1 MTRFSV
7 VVPMRS
13 TEAFADECL
22 WSVRRQ
28 TGADVEVIAVDD
40 DSPDEC
46 GAIADRHAR
55 ADDRIT
61 AVHLARSHGVGPARN
76 AGIARASGDYVLFL
90 DADDA
95 FFDHRVLAD
104 LDAVLAATG
113 DPDVLLFDYEEWR
126 PCGLRRRTGL
136 ERVVP
141 FDEVRLVAAGEH
153 PAVLRASWV
162 CWNKAYRREFVAAAG
177 LRFPT
182 GYYEDFA
189 WSIPALLAAPR
200 VAVSERVGVR
210 YRKCRAGSTSRAV
223 SPRHFEVGRRGDP
236 DQPTHLVGS
245 CLPGSVDLG
254 RTREVGP
261 PGHVGRT
268 ERRVAERRAVRAG
281 VRVGA
286 RDAGRGTAA
295 AGGGL
300 QGGADRVRRA
310 LGAEDVRRCAEESV
324 VELERD
330 RCHGSSVDRETAE
343 ARFREKSGY

>member
-7 VVPMRS
+7 IVPMRS

-22 WSVRRQ
+22 WSVRHQ

-55 ADDRIT
+55 ADDRISV
-61 AVHLARSHGVGPARN
+61 VHLARSHGVGPARN

-126 PCGLRRRTGL
+126 PCGLRRRMGL

-141 FDEVRLVAAGEH
+141 FDEGRLVAAREH

-162 CWNKAYRREFVAAAG
+162 CWNKAYHREFVAAAG

-189 WSIPALLAAPR
+189 WSIPALLAARR

-210 YRKCRAGSTSRAV
+210 YRKCRAGSTSRGV
-223 SPRHFEVGRRGDP
+223 GPRHLEVFDQFERILAFLAVRPEHDSEEVRDV
-236 DQPTHLVGS
+236 LAAS
-245 CLPGSVDLG
+245 A
-254 RTREVGP
+254 RTFLR
-261 PGHVGRT
+261 GRT
-268 ERRVAERRAVRAG
+268 ERLSVIPPDLLDEYRRRSDDVVTRIN
-281 VRVGA
+281 
-286 RDAGRGTAA
+286 
-295 AGGGL
+295 
-300 QGGADRVRRA
+300 RR
-310 LGAEDVRRCAEESV
+310 
-324 VELERD
+324 
-330 RCHGSSVDRETAE
+330 T
-343 ARFREKSGY
+343 

>member
-7 VVPMRS
+7 IVPMRS

-22 WSVRRQ
+22 WSVRLQ

-40 DSPDEC
+40 DAPDEC

-55 ADDRIT
+55 ADDRISV
-61 AVHLARSHGVGPARN
+61 VHLARTHGVGPARN

-126 PCGLRRRTGL
+126 PCGLRRRMGL
-136 ERVVP
+136 ERVVR
-141 FDEVRLVAAGEH
+141 FDEGRLVAAREH

-177 LRFPT
+177 MRFPT

-189 WSIPALLAAPR
+189 WSIPALLAARR

-210 YRKCRAGSTSRAV
+210 YRKCRAGSTSRGV
-223 SPRHFEVGRRGDP
+223 GPRHLEVFDQFERILAFLAVRPEHDSEEVRDV
-236 DQPTHLVGS
+236 LAAS
-245 CLPGSVDLG
+245 A
-254 RTREVGP
+254 RTFLR
-261 PGHVGRT
+261 GRT
-268 ERRVAERRAVRAG
+268 ERLSVIPPDLLDEYRRRS
-281 VRVGA
+281 
-286 RDAGRGTAA
+286 DN
-295 AGGGL
+295 
-300 QGGADRVRRA
+300 
-310 LGAEDVRRCAEESV
+310 V
-324 VELERD
+324 VTRIN
-330 RCHGSSVDRETAE
+330 RHT
-343 ARFREKSGY
+343 

>member
-7 VVPMRS
+7 IVPMRS

-55 ADDRIT
+55 ADDRLT
-61 AVHLARSHGVGPARN
+61 VVHLARSHGVGPARN
-76 AGIARASGDYVLFL
+76 AGVARASGEYVLFL

-95 FFDHRVLAD
+95 LFDHRVLAD

-126 PCGLRRRTGL
+126 PCGLRRRMGL

-141 FDEVRLVAAGEH
+141 FDEARLVAAAEH
-153 PAVLRASWV
+153 PGVLRASWV

-189 WSIPALLAAPR
+189 WSIPVLLAARR

-210 YRKCRAGSTSRAV
+210 YRKCRAGSTSRGV
-223 SPRHFEVGRRGDP
+223 SPRHFEVF
-236 DQPTHLVGS
+236 DQFERILDFLAAHPEHDSEEVRDVLAAS
-245 CLPGSVDLG
+245 A
-254 RTREVGP
+254 RTFLRS
-261 PGHVGRT
+261 RT
-268 ERRVAERRAVRAG
+268 ERLSVIPPELLDEYRRRSDEVVTRI
-281 VRVGA
+281 
-286 RDAGRGTAA
+286 
-295 AGGGL
+295 
-300 QGGADRVRRA
+300 DR
-310 LGAEDVRRCAEESV
+310 
-324 VELERD
+324 
-330 RCHGSSVDRETAE
+330 HT
-343 ARFREKSGY
+343 

>member
-7 VVPMRS
+7 IVPMRS

-55 ADDRIT
+55 ADDRISV
-61 AVHLARSHGVGPARN
+61 VHLARSHGVGPARN

-126 PCGLRRRTGL
+126 PCGLRRRMGL
-136 ERVVP
+136 ERVVA
-141 FDEVRLVAAGEH
+141 FDEARLVAAAEH

-223 SPRHFEVGRRGDP
+223 SPRHFEVF
-236 DQPTHLVGS
+236 DQLERILAFLAAHPEHDS
-245 CLPGSVDLG
+245 E
-254 RTREVGP
+254 EVRD
-261 PGHVGRT
+261 VLAASAQTFLRGRT
-268 ERRVAERRAVRAG
+268 ERLSVIPPDLLDEYQRRS
-281 VRVGA
+281 
-286 RDAGRGTAA
+286 D
-295 AGGGL
+295 
-300 QGGADRVRRA
+300 
-310 LGAEDVRRCAEESV
+310 DVVTRINR
-324 VELERD
+324 
-330 RCHGSSVDRETAE
+330 HT
-343 ARFREKSGY
+343 

>member
-7 VVPMRS
+7 IVPMRS

-22 WSVRRQ
+22 WSVRHQ
-28 TGADVEVIAVDD
+28 TGADVEVMAVDD

-55 ADDRIT
+55 ADDRISV
-61 AVHLARSHGVGPARN
+61 VHLARSHGGGPARN
-76 AGIARASGDYVLFL
+76 AGIARAGGDYVLFL

-126 PCGLRRRTGL
+126 PCGLRRRMGL
-136 ERVVP
+136 ERVVA
-141 FDEVRLVAAGEH
+141 FDEARLVAAAEH

-210 YRKCRAGSTSRAV
+210 YRKCRAGSTSRGV
-223 SPRHFEVGRRGDP
+223 SPRHFEVF
-236 DQPTHLVGS
+236 DQFERILAFLASRPEHDSEEVRDVLAAS
-245 CLPGSVDLG
+245 A
-254 RTREVGP
+254 RTFLR
-261 PGHVGRT
+261 GRT
-268 ERRVAERRAVRAG
+268 ERLSVIPPDLLDEYRRRS
-281 VRVGA
+281 
-286 RDAGRGTAA
+286 D
-295 AGGGL
+295 
-300 QGGADRVRRA
+300 
-310 LGAEDVRRCAEESV
+310 DVVTRINR
-324 VELERD
+324 
-330 RCHGSSVDRETAE
+330 HT
-343 ARFREKSGY
+343 

>member
-7 VVPMRS
+7 IVPMRS

-55 ADDRIT
+55 ADDRLT
-61 AVHLARSHGVGPARN
+61 VVHLARSHGVGPARN
-76 AGIARASGDYVLFL
+76 AGIARASGEYVLFL

-95 FFDHRVLAD
+95 LFDHRVLAD

-126 PCGLRRRTGL
+126 PCGLRRRMGL

-141 FDEVRLVAAGEH
+141 FDEARLVAAAEH
-153 PAVLRASWV
+153 PGVLRASWV

-189 WSIPALLAAPR
+189 WSIPVLLAARR

-210 YRKCRAGSTSRAV
+210 YRKCRAGSTSRGV
-223 SPRHFEVGRRGDP
+223 SPRHFEVF
-236 DQPTHLVGS
+236 DQFERILDFLAAHPEHDSEEVRDVLAAS
-245 CLPGSVDLG
+245 A
-254 RTREVGP
+254 RTFLRS
-261 PGHVGRT
+261 RT
-268 ERRVAERRAVRAG
+268 ERLSVIPPELLDEYRRRSDEVVTRI
-281 VRVGA
+281 
-286 RDAGRGTAA
+286 
-295 AGGGL
+295 
-300 QGGADRVRRA
+300 DR
-310 LGAEDVRRCAEESV
+310 
-324 VELERD
+324 
-330 RCHGSSVDRETAE
+330 HT
-343 ARFREKSGY
+343 

>member
-210 YRKCRAGSTSRAV
+210 YRKCRAGSTSRGV
-223 SPRHFEVGRRGDP
+223 SPRHFEVF
-236 DQPTHLVGS
+236 DQFERILDFLAAHPEHDS
-245 CLPGSVDLG
+245 E
-254 RTREVGP
+254 EVRD
-261 PGHVGRT
+261 VLAASAQTFLRGRT
-268 ERRVAERRAVRAG
+268 ERLSVIPPDLLDEYRRRSDEVVTRI
-281 VRVGA
+281 
-286 RDAGRGTAA
+286 
-295 AGGGL
+295 
-300 QGGADRVRRA
+300 DR
-310 LGAEDVRRCAEESV
+310 
-324 VELERD
+324 
-330 RCHGSSVDRETAE
+330 HT
-343 ARFREKSGY
+343 

>member
-1 MTRFSV
+1 MTWFSV
-7 VVPMRS
+7 IVPMRS

-28 TGADVEVIAVDD
+28 IGADVEVIAVDD

-55 ADDRIT
+55 ADDRLT
-61 AVHLARSHGVGPARN
+61 VVHLARSHGVGPARN
-76 AGIARASGDYVLFL
+76 AGIALASGDYVLFL

-141 FDEVRLVAAGEH
+141 FDEARLVAAAEH
-153 PAVLRASWV
+153 PGVLRASWV

-223 SPRHFEVGRRGDP
+223 SPRHSRSDDVVTRINRHTYSDRACPVQWISGGRGKSVRPGTSGGPRG
-236 DQPTHLVGS
+236 GS
-245 CLPGSVDLG
+245 PRGGRSGPRYGWEPGMRGGV
-254 RTREVGP
+254 P
-261 PGHVGRT
+261 P
-268 ERRVAERRAVRAG
+268 RRVAASRAARTVSAALWVPRTCAAAPRRA
-281 VRVGA
+281 
-286 RDAGRGTAA
+286 
-295 AGGGL
+295 
-300 QGGADRVRRA
+300 
-310 LGAEDVRRCAEESV
+310 SSS
-324 VELERD
+324 
-330 RCHGSSVDRETAE
+330 SSVTVAMGRA
-343 ARFREKSGY
+343 

>member
-55 ADDRIT
+55 ADDRLT
-61 AVHLARSHGVGPARN
+61 VVHLARSHGVGPARN

-126 PCGLRRRTGL
+126 PCGLRRRMGL
-136 ERVVP
+136 ERSS
-141 FDEVRLVAAGEH
+141 RSTR
-153 PAVLRASWV
+153 PASS
-162 CWNKAYRREFVAAAG
+162 
-177 LRFPT
+177 PPP
-182 GYYEDFA
+182 
-189 WSIPALLAAPR
+189 SIPACCARRGCAGTRPI
-200 VAVSERVGVR
+200 
-210 YRKCRAGSTSRAV
+210 AGSSSPLPGCGSRPGTTRTSPGR
-223 SPRHFEVGRRGDP
+223 SPPCSRRRGSRCRS
-236 DQPTHLVGS
+236 GS
-245 CLPGSVDLG
+245 GCATGNAGPGA
-254 RTREVGP
+254 P
-261 PGHVGRT
+261 
-268 ERRVAERRAVRAG
+268 VAR
-281 VRVGA
+281 
-286 RDAGRGTAA
+286 
-295 AGGGL
+295 
-300 QGGADRVRRA
+300 
-310 LGAEDVRRCAEESV
+310 
-324 VELERD
+324 
-330 RCHGSSVDRETAE
+330 
-343 ARFREKSGY
+343 

>member
-7 VVPMRS
+7 IVPMRS

-22 WSVRRQ
+22 WSVRHQ

-46 GAIADRHAR
+46 GSIADHHAR

-61 AVHLARSHGVGPARN
+61 VVHLARSHGVGPARN

-104 LDAVLAATG
+104 LDAVLSVTG

-126 PCGLRRRTGL
+126 PCGLRRRMGL
-136 ERVVP
+136 ERIVP
-141 FDEVRLVAAGEH
+141 FDEARLVTAAEH
-153 PAVLRASWV
+153 PDALRASWV

-189 WSIPALLAAPR
+189 WSIPALLAARR
-200 VAVSERVGVR
+200 VAVSERVAVR
-210 YRKCRAGSTSRAV
+210 YRKCRAGSTSRGV
-223 SPRHFEVGRRGDP
+223 SPRHLEVFDQFERILAFLAARPEHDSTEVRDV
-236 DQPTHLVGS
+236 LAAS
-245 CLPGSVDLG
+245 A
-254 RTREVGP
+254 RTFLRS
-261 PGHVGRT
+261 RT
-268 ERRVAERRAVRAG
+268 ERLSVIPPDLLDEYRRRS
-281 VRVGA
+281 
-286 RDAGRGTAA
+286 D
-295 AGGGL
+295 
-300 QGGADRVRRA
+300 
-310 LGAEDVRRCAEESV
+310 DVVTQINR
-324 VELERD
+324 
-330 RCHGSSVDRETAE
+330 HT
-343 ARFREKSGY
+343 

>member
-1 MTRFSV
+1 LTRFSV
-7 VVPMRS
+7 IVPMRS

-55 ADDRIT
+55 ADDRISV
-61 AVHLARSHGVGPARN
+61 VHLARSHGVGPARN

-126 PCGLRRRTGL
+126 PCGLSRRMGL
-136 ERVVP
+136 ERVVA
-141 FDEVRLVAAGEH
+141 FDEARLVAAAEH

-210 YRKCRAGSTSRAV
+210 YRKCRAGSTSRGV
-223 SPRHFEVGRRGDP
+223 SPRHFEVF
-236 DQPTHLVGS
+236 DQFERILAFLAARPEHDSEEVRDVLAANA
-245 CLPGSVDLG
+245 
-254 RTREVGP
+254 RTFLR
-261 PGHVGRT
+261 GRT
-268 ERRVAERRAVRAG
+268 ERLSVIPPDLLDEYRRRS
-281 VRVGA
+281 
-286 RDAGRGTAA
+286 D
-295 AGGGL
+295 
-300 QGGADRVRRA
+300 
-310 LGAEDVRRCAEESV
+310 DVVTRINR
-324 VELERD
+324 
-330 RCHGSSVDRETAE
+330 HT
-343 ARFREKSGY
+343 

>member
-7 VVPMRS
+7 IVPMRS

-55 ADDRIT
+55 ADDRLT
-61 AVHLARSHGVGPARN
+61 VVHLARSHGVGPARN

-189 WSIPALLAAPR
+189 WSIPVLLAARR

-210 YRKCRAGSTSRAV
+210 YRKCRAGSTSRGV
-223 SPRHFEVGRRGDP
+223 SPRHFEVF
-236 DQPTHLVGS
+236 DQFERILDFLAAHPEHDSEEVRDVLAAS
-245 CLPGSVDLG
+245 A
-254 RTREVGP
+254 RTFLRS
-261 PGHVGRT
+261 RT
-268 ERRVAERRAVRAG
+268 ERLSVIPPELLDEYRRRSDEVVTRI
-281 VRVGA
+281 
-286 RDAGRGTAA
+286 
-295 AGGGL
+295 
-300 QGGADRVRRA
+300 DR
-310 LGAEDVRRCAEESV
+310 
-324 VELERD
+324 
-330 RCHGSSVDRETAE
+330 HT
-343 ARFREKSGY
+343 

>member
-7 VVPMRS
+7 IVPMRS

-28 TGADVEVIAVDD
+28 TGADIEVIAVDD

-55 ADDRIT
+55 ADDRISV
-61 AVHLARSHGVGPARN
+61 VHLARSHGVGPARN

-126 PCGLRRRTGL
+126 PCGLRRRMGL
-136 ERVVP
+136 ERVVT
-141 FDEVRLVAAGEH
+141 FDEARLVAAAEH

-210 YRKCRAGSTSRAV
+210 YRKCRAGSTSRGV
-223 SPRHFEVGRRGDP
+223 SPRHFEVFDQFERILAFLAARPEHDSEEVRDVLAANAQTFLRGRSERLSVIPP
-236 DQPTHLVGS
+236 DLLDEYRRRSDDV
-245 CLPGSVDLG
+245 V
-254 RTREVGP
+254 TRINR
-261 PGHVGRT
+261 HT
-268 ERRVAERRAVRAG
+268 
-281 VRVGA
+281 
-286 RDAGRGTAA
+286 
-295 AGGGL
+295 
-300 QGGADRVRRA
+300 
-310 LGAEDVRRCAEESV
+310 
-324 VELERD
+324 
-330 RCHGSSVDRETAE
+330 
-343 ARFREKSGY
+343 

>member
-7 VVPMRS
+7 IVPMRS

-55 ADDRIT
+55 ADDRISV
-61 AVHLARSHGVGPARN
+61 VHLARSHGVGPARN

-126 PCGLRRRTGL
+126 PCGLRRRMGL
-136 ERVVP
+136 ERVVA
-141 FDEVRLVAAGEH
+141 FDEARLVAAAEH

-210 YRKCRAGSTSRAV
+210 YRKCRAGSTSRGV
-223 SPRHFEVGRRGDP
+223 SPRHFEVF
-236 DQPTHLVGS
+236 DQFERILAFLAARPEHDS
-245 CLPGSVDLG
+245 E
-254 RTREVGP
+254 EVRD
-261 PGHVGRT
+261 VLAANARIFLRGRT
-268 ERRVAERRAVRAG
+268 ERLSVIPPDLLDEYRRRS
-281 VRVGA
+281 
-286 RDAGRGTAA
+286 D
-295 AGGGL
+295 
-300 QGGADRVRRA
+300 
-310 LGAEDVRRCAEESV
+310 DVVTRINR
-324 VELERD
+324 
-330 RCHGSSVDRETAE
+330 HT
-343 ARFREKSGY
+343 

>member
-7 VVPMRS
+7 IVPMRS

-55 ADDRIT
+55 ADDRLT
-61 AVHLARSHGVGPARN
+61 VVHLARSHGVGPARN
-76 AGIARASGDYVLFL
+76 AGVARASGEYVLFL

-95 FFDHRVLAD
+95 LFDHRVLAD

-126 PCGLRRRTGL
+126 PCGLRRRMGL
-136 ERVVP
+136 ERIVP
-141 FDEVRLVAAGEH
+141 FDEARLVTAAEH
-153 PAVLRASWV
+153 PGVLRASWV

-189 WSIPALLAAPR
+189 WSIPVLLAARR

-210 YRKCRAGSTSRAV
+210 YRKCRAGSTSRGV
-223 SPRHFEVGRRGDP
+223 SPRHFEVF
-236 DQPTHLVGS
+236 DQFERILAFLAARPEHDSTEARDVLAAS
-245 CLPGSVDLG
+245 A
-254 RTREVGP
+254 RTFLRS
-261 PGHVGRT
+261 RT
-268 ERRVAERRAVRAG
+268 ERLSVIPPDLLDEYRRRS
-281 VRVGA
+281 
-286 RDAGRGTAA
+286 D
-295 AGGGL
+295 
-300 QGGADRVRRA
+300 
-310 LGAEDVRRCAEESV
+310 DVVTRINR
-324 VELERD
+324 
-330 RCHGSSVDRETAE
+330 HT
-343 ARFREKSGY
+343 

>member
-1 MTRFSV
+1 MTWFSV
-7 VVPMRS
+7 IVPMRS

-223 SPRHFEVGRRGDP
+223 SPRHSRSDDV
-236 DQPTHLVGS
+236 V
-245 CLPGSVDLG
+245 
-254 RTREVGP
+254 TRINR
-261 PGHVGRT
+261 HT
-268 ERRVAERRAVRAG
+268 
-281 VRVGA
+281 
-286 RDAGRGTAA
+286 
-295 AGGGL
+295 
-300 QGGADRVRRA
+300 
-310 LGAEDVRRCAEESV
+310 
-324 VELERD
+324 
-330 RCHGSSVDRETAE
+330 
-343 ARFREKSGY
+343 

>member
-7 VVPMRS
+7 IVPMRS

-55 ADDRIT
+55 ADDRISV
-61 AVHLARSHGVGPARN
+61 VHFARSHGVGPARN
-76 AGIARASGDYVLFL
+76 AGIARAGGDYVLFL

-113 DPDVLLFDYEEWR
+113 DPDVVLFDYEEWR
-126 PCGLRRRTGL
+126 PCGLRRRMGL
-136 ERVVP
+136 ERVVA
-141 FDEVRLVAAGEH
+141 FDEARLVAAAEH

-182 GYYEDFA
+182 GHYEDFA

-210 YRKCRAGSTSRAV
+210 YRKCRAGSTSRGV
-223 SPRHFEVGRRGDP
+223 SPRHFEVI
-236 DQPTHLVGS
+236 DQFERILAFLAARPEHDS
-245 CLPGSVDLG
+245 E
-254 RTREVGP
+254 EVRD
-261 PGHVGRT
+261 VLAANAQTFLRGRT
-268 ERRVAERRAVRAG
+268 ERLSVIPPDLLDEYRRRS
-281 VRVGA
+281 
-286 RDAGRGTAA
+286 D
-295 AGGGL
+295 
-300 QGGADRVRRA
+300 
-310 LGAEDVRRCAEESV
+310 DVVTRINR
-324 VELERD
+324 
-330 RCHGSSVDRETAE
+330 HT
-343 ARFREKSGY
+343 

>member
-7 VVPMRS
+7 IVPMRS

-55 ADDRIT
+55 ADDRISV
-61 AVHLARSHGVGPARN
+61 VHLARSHGVGPARN
-76 AGIARASGDYVLFL
+76 AGIARASGNYVLFL

-126 PCGLRRRTGL
+126 PCGLRRRMGL
-136 ERVVP
+136 ERVVA
-141 FDEVRLVAAGEH
+141 FDEARLVAAAEH

-210 YRKCRAGSTSRAV
+210 YRKCRAGSTSRGV
-223 SPRHFEVGRRGDP
+223 SPRHFEVFDQFERILAFLASRPEHDSEEVRDVLAASARTFLRGR
-236 DQPTHLVGS
+236 
-245 CLPGSVDLG
+245 
-254 RTREVGP
+254 
-261 PGHVGRT
+261 
-268 ERRVAERRAVRAG
+268 AERLSVIPP
-281 VRVGA
+281 
-286 RDAGRGTAA
+286 D
-295 AGGGL
+295 L
-300 QGGADRVRRA
+300 LDEYRRRSD
-310 LGAEDVRRCAEESV
+310 DVVTRINR
-324 VELERD
+324 
-330 RCHGSSVDRETAE
+330 HT
-343 ARFREKSGY
+343 

>member
-7 VVPMRS
+7 IVPMRS

-22 WSVRRQ
+22 WSVRHQ

-46 GAIADRHAR
+46 GSIADRHAR

-61 AVHLARSHGVGPARN
+61 VVHLARSHGVGPARN

-104 LDAVLAATG
+104 LDAVLSVTG
-113 DPDVLLFDYEEWR
+113 DPDVLLFDYEERR
-126 PCGLRRRTGL
+126 PCGLRRRMGL
-136 ERVVP
+136 ERIVP
-141 FDEVRLVAAGEH
+141 FDEARLVTAAEH
-153 PAVLRASWV
+153 PDALRASWV

-189 WSIPALLAAPR
+189 WSIPALLAARR

-210 YRKCRAGSTSRAV
+210 YRKCRAGSTSRGV
-223 SPRHFEVGRRGDP
+223 SPRHLEVFDQFERILAFLAARPEHDSTEVRDV
-236 DQPTHLVGS
+236 LAAS
-245 CLPGSVDLG
+245 A
-254 RTREVGP
+254 RTFLRS
-261 PGHVGRT
+261 RT
-268 ERRVAERRAVRAG
+268 ERLSVIPPDLLDEYRRRSDDVVTRIN
-281 VRVGA
+281 RH
-286 RDAGRGTAA
+286 TWSENKAA
-295 AGGGL
+295 A
-300 QGGADRVRRA
+300 
-310 LGAEDVRRCAEESV
+310 
-324 VELERD
+324 
-330 RCHGSSVDRETAE
+330 
-343 ARFREKSGY
+343 ARFRKKPGY